1 MANTI
6 QIKRGLEADRSSVT
20 PAAGEL
26 LYTTDTKQVFV
37 GDGSTAGGNALRYLT
52 LGANQTATF
61 EAAVIEKYAALSGTT
76 PTIDTTDGNFYAITT
91 SGNTTFTF
99 GSVAAS
105 GYSVGFA
112 LKVTQGGA
120 YTLTWPASVDWAGGA
135 APAAPASGATDV
147 YVFITHDGGATWY
160 GFLGGAAMA

>member
-1 MANTI
+1 MSI
-6 QIKRGLEADRSSVT
+6 IS
-20 PAAGEL
+20 AGIATGTALVSTGDTTGTL
-26 LYTTDTKQVFV
+26 LLQTNGTT
-37 GDGSTAGGNALRYLT
+37 TALT
-52 LGANQTATF
+52 LGTNQSATH

-76 PTIDTTDGNFYAITT
+76 PTIDTTDGNFYSITT

-112 LKVTQGGA
+112 LKVTQGGS

-147 YVFITHDGGATWY
+147 YVFITHDGGTTWY